1 MTMVDVVEF
10 FVASVLIDED
20 NANSLALGDYDHD
33 HDHDYDHDHDHDH
46 RRFFGVLLV
55 FVSYCSYDKQA

>member
-1 MTMVDVVEF
+1 MAMVDIVEF

-20 NANSLALGDYDHD
+20 NANSLALGD
-33 HDHDYDHDHDHDH
+33 HDHDYNHDYDHHHH
-46 RRFFGVLLV
+46 HHRFFGVLLV